1 MCVSSP
7 TLAVTMFSRFLKKN
21 KTAIPNFEE
30 KRIFLTEEEVFFGR
44 LRRALPNC
52 YIFPKVE
59 LSALMEP
66 VSGNARQQQEAL
78 EQLKGRTVDYAI
90 CDASLNL
97 LCVIE
102 LMTPQNPDDDHI
114 PNSDYLKNAAIKSI
128 RWSKQ
133 PLPTAEQIL
142 RTLAPF
148 SSLESPKPDIAAHTV
163 IRNSYVE
170 ASRSLDT
177 AQAIFKADPEPSNI
191 LGLTIA
197 TLEKLTPHSYI
208 KTRYPHVWQRI
219 CLFSNEPKHL
229 KKYLESLFLQD
240 RGVERAGFPQEVIK
254 EITNIQS
261 ENERFLQ
268 LSAPRTTWEQ
278 GFHNL

>member
-1 MCVSSP
+1 
-7 TLAVTMFSRFLKKN
+7 MFSRFLKKN
-21 KTAIPNFEE
+21 NTTVSNFEE
-30 KRIFLTEEEVFFGR
+30 KRLFLNEEEVFFGR

-52 YIFPKVE
+52 YIFPKVD
-59 LSALMEP
+59 LSSLMEP
-66 VSGNARQQQEAL
+66 ASMDAKQHREAL
-78 EQLKGRTVDYAI
+78 EQLKDRKVDYAI

-102 LMTPQNPDDDHI
+102 LTSPNSENEHEV

-128 RWSKQ
+128 RWNKQ
-133 PLPTAEQIL
+133 PLPSAEQIL

-148 SSLESPKPDIAAHTV
+148 SSLESPKPDIASHTV

-170 ASRSLDT
+170 SSRSLDT
-177 AQAIFKADPEPSNI
+177 AQAMFKADPEPSNI
-191 LGLTIA
+191 LGLSIA
-197 TLEKLTPHSYI
+197 TLEKLAPHGYI
-208 KTRYPHVWQRI
+208 KASYPHVWQRI
-219 CLFSNEPKHL
+219 CLFCNEPKHL
-229 KKYLESLFLQD
+229 KKYLETLFLQD

-254 EITNIQS
+254 EITDIQS

-278 GFHNL
+278 GFHNR

>member
-1 MCVSSP
+1 M
-7 TLAVTMFSRFLKKN
+7 LSRFLKKT
-21 KTAIPNFEE
+21 KGPLPNFEE
-30 KRIFLTEEEVFFGR
+30 KRIFLNDEEIFFGR

-52 YIFPKVE
+52 YIFPKIE
-59 LSALMEP
+59 LCSLMEP
-66 VSGNARQQQEAL
+66 ANPHPKQRQEAL
-78 EQLKGRTVDYAI
+78 EQLRGRTIDYAI

-102 LMTPQNPDDDHI
+102 LTTPDSANDDEV
-114 PNSDYLKNAAIKSI
+114 PNIEYLKNAAIKCI
-128 RWSKQ
+128 RWNKH
-133 PLPTAEQIL
+133 PLPSAEQIL

-170 ASRSLDT
+170 KTANLDT
-177 AQAIFKADPEPSNI
+177 AQAIFRADPMPSNI
-191 LGLTIA
+191 LGLSIA
-197 TLEKLTPHSYI
+197 TLEKLAPQGHL
-208 KTRYPHVWQRI
+208 KAGYPHVWQRI

-254 EITNIQS
+254 EITIIQS

-268 LSAPRTTWEQ
+268 LSAPNTTWEH
-278 GFHNL
+278 GFHNR